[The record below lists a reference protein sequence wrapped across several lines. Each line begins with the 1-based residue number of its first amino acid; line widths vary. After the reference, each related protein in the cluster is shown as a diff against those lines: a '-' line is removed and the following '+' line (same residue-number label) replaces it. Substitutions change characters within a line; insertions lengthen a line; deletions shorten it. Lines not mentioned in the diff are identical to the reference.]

1 MSYKIY
7 LIKHLDTDMKYVG
20 ITGADL
26 PTRWQQ
32 HYNDTNSAIYKALR
46 TQGHRMTMELLEEVT
61 TKPEA
66 LKREQE
72 YIRSLGTATP
82 NGWNR
87 QVKTSSKTEPEVTRK
102 KWIAC
107 VNRFDS
113 RDLFHGLL
121 KCRACGGDYTHQ
133 KGVEVFQKET
143 ESSDGLHTTA
153 MFYGTSTDKLM
164 DNNPSEKR
172 NGLRVYFCCESC
184 HRGQTTRPQYQI
196 VIYQHKGQTL
206 FETVYYIEDES

>member
-46 TQGHRMTMELLEEVT
+46 TQGHRMTMELLEEVA

-72 YIRSLGTATP
+72 YIRSLGTAMP
-82 NGWNR
+82 SGWNR
-87 QVKTSSKTEPEVTRK
+87 QVAILPKPKPK
-102 KWIAC
+102 KWIEKSSDFTTEWQGKEALQC
-107 VNRFDS
+107 PS
-113 RDLFHGLL
+113 CKH
-121 KCRACGGDYTHQ
+121 ATTHQ
-133 KGVEVFQKET
+133 HEVSVHNNDISISFWCEQCHSFDNLYKT
-143 ESSDGLHTTA
+143 ESAYPPL
-153 MFYGTSTDKLM
+153 FKIL
-164 DNNPSEKR
+164 
-172 NGLRVYFCCESC
+172 
-184 HRGQTTRPQYQI
+184 
-196 VIYQHKGQTL
+196 IYQHKGATL